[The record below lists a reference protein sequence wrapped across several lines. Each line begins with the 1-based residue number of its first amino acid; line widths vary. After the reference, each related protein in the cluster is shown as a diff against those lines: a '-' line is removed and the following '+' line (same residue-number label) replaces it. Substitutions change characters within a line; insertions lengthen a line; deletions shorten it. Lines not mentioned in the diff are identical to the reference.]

1 MINQSIDWLI
11 ECLIDQLIDWLL
23 SFLKT
28 LSWPLSRSTDKFSW
42 KFYFL
47 FYGFD
52 SFFSDRDRDDK
63 SSSES
68 ERDPGPPVRRRDGET
83 DADKTKED
91 QAIKERYL
99 GVTQRRRRRQRRLN
113 ERKFVFDWDAGED
126 TSLDYN
132 PIYKAKHQ
140 VQFFGRGHIGG
151 IDIKSQKKNA
161 RFYTDLVERRR
172 NEAEAVQAG
181 VRSSVHWLIDCSID
195 GLFYWSI
202 EFNSA

>member
-1 MINQSIDWLI
+1 MDYCSNRVFSLSGVIVAFCEPPIRTVFTVFLI
-11 ECLIDQLIDWLL
+11 
-23 SFLKT
+23 
-28 LSWPLSRSTDKFSW
+28 
-42 KFYFL
+42 
-47 FYGFD
+47 
-52 SFFSDRDRDDK
+52 FSDRERDKTSRDK
-63 SSSES
+63 SSSDS
-68 ERDPGPPVRRRDGET
+68 ERDPEPPVRRRDGET

-172 NEAEAVQAG
+172 NEAELVQAEVG
-181 VRSSVHWLIDCSID
+181 QLID
-195 GLFYWSI
+195 
-202 EFNSA
+202 